1 MKTTPL
7 ILGACTAVAIAGAA
21 MGSAINTTPLS
32 HGPREWL
39 DSIPKHEA
47 AFGPQSGIDRVTQT
61 PTQYA
66 LDTPQGRFEVGE
78 LAMRGRFAR
87 RSELAARYDRD
98 VPADPSLAEI
108 ERIERAALEPFPKP
122 SSPVRV
128 TGQPDKPADRP
139 TDPVG
144 ESPMTLPAPAIA
156 DGTATTTHAAG
167 EARMVRFA
175 AGVQ

>member
-21 MGSAINTTPLS
+21 LGSAINTTPLS
-32 HGPREWL
+32 HEPGEWF
-39 DSIPKHEA
+39 DSIPRHEA

-66 LDTPQGRFEVGE
+66 LDTPKGRFEVGE
-78 LAMRGRFAR
+78 LAMRGRFAH

-122 SSPVRV
+122 PPPVRV
-128 TGQPDKPADRP
+128 TGLPAVAANP
-139 TDPVG
+139 PLDPVG
-144 ESPMTLPAPAIA
+144 ESAKTLPAAAIA
-156 DGTATTTHAAG
+156 DAAPTAGQATG
-167 EARMVRFA
+167 EARMVRIA
-175 AGVQ
+175 AGVR